1 MSLAIVAGAQPAQA
15 DIYIPKGGSV
25 FFYAADTASI
35 FGNVWLDGMMG
46 NQTGSRIN
54 FFGRQWHT
62 GSTATLPD
70 ESPSGVTNVGG
81 LINFQQPSPLYGNLG
96 RQLINGNYDVF
107 SSSGS
112 SYPSI
117 LLNNS
122 LGLQLD
128 STSLLIRRSLQLTTG
143 KVYLDNNNLLIGGAG
158 IQGIIK
164 GYNQYNYVVTGD
176 LPMGGFLYL
185 YGIQDSIAKVVFPV
199 GTTDLSYTPMAIKNR
214 GKANFFRARV
224 FDKVFDMGL
233 TGKDIS
239 VKSVN
244 KTWILASAD
253 SSLYAD
259 VELQHNLADEG
270 NEFITYRRT
279 TFVSRFTNGAW
290 DTAAPYAL
298 PLQPGD
304 LTTGPAIVS
313 AGDNTRL
320 LNVTTSNGYLYT
332 KFSKSLDLPHLFADV
347 FNFTAE
353 RLLPVL
359 AKLDWSYTQEQVAGV
374 TFYEVEKRLEPD
386 SVWKTVYSV
395 PYTAANAHQYNWYDN
410 DVYYRTPISYRIKA
424 YTVSGAY
431 FYSVIRTIP
440 GVIDPSYIIYPNPT
454 NGIFFLQTRDL
465 VKVDK
470 MQLYD
475 FAGRLLM
482 EQKISTFLT
491 RFDITP
497 LAAGGYVVVVF
508 DKNGQMLSST
518 KLLKNY

>member
-1 MSLAIVAGAQPAQA
+1 MVITTSAQTAQS
-15 DIYIPKGGSV
+15 DIYVPKGGSV

-70 ESPSGVTNVGG
+70 ESPSGVANTGG

-96 RQLINGNYDVF
+96 RQLINGNYDIF

-143 KVYLDNNNLLIGGAG
+143 KVYLDNNNLLVGGAG

-176 LPMGGFLYL
+176 QPMGGFLYL
-185 YGIQDSIAKVVFPV
+185 YGIQDSIAKVVFPI
-199 GTTDLSYTPMAIKNR
+199 GTTDISYTPMAIKNR
-214 GKANFFRARV
+214 GKGNLFRARV
-224 FDKVFDMGL
+224 FDKVFDMGM

-239 VKSVN
+239 VRSVN

-253 SSLYAD
+253 SNLYAD
-259 VELQHNLADEG
+259 VELQHTLVEEG

-279 TFVSRFTNGAW
+279 TFISRFTNGAW

-298 PLQPGD
+298 PRQPGD
-304 LTTGPAIVS
+304 LTTGPAI
-313 AGDNTRL
+313 
-320 LNVTTSNGYLYT
+320 YLYT
-332 KFSKSLDLPHLFADV
+332 KFSKSLDLPHFFANV
-347 FNFTAE
+347 FNFTAQ

-359 AKLDWSYTQEQVAGV
+359 AKLDWSYTQEQVSGV
-374 TFYEVEKRLEPD
+374 TYYEVEKRLEPD
-386 SVWKTVYSV
+386 SVWKTVNSV
-395 PYTAANAHQYNWYDN
+395 PYTAANAHRYTWYDN

-424 YTVSGAY
+424 YTTFGAY
-431 FYSVIRTIP
+431 FYSDIRTIP
-440 GVIDPSYIIYPNPT
+440 GVIDPYYMIYPNPT
-454 NGIFFLQTRDL
+454 NG
-465 VKVDK
+465 
-470 MQLYD
+470 
-475 FAGRLLM
+475 A
-482 EQKISTFLT
+482 
-491 RFDITP
+491 FD
-497 LAAGGYVVVVF
+497 G
-508 DKNGQMLSST
+508 T
-518 KLLKNY
+518 KDNHFPDPV